1 VSAVVSY
8 LCSIGGF
15 YLLRAL
21 TQAHLR
27 LIRMKSNFNLAT
39 SVLMT
44 LLACS
49 ILFSACSVNK
59 DFIFRAHEDFVFN
72 SQLPDSSNS
81 DFKITANSILQFE
94 LYTNEGALVLE
105 FTTSDVQRTT
115 INAAQVNLY
124 LVQSDGFCEFPV
136 IGKINVSGLSIPEC
150 QSKLE
155 EAYSG
160 QFIKPYAI
168 VKVVNRR
175 ALVYSGQRS
184 EGSVVPLINPNVT
197 LLEALSIAGG
207 LGQDANASK
216 VRVYRI
222 VNGQQQMYSFDLSK
236 IEGLHNAY
244 FIIQNG
250 DIIHVEPVPQIAR
263 EVQQDILPFVQIVS
277 SLVIILG
284 VFTRVIN

>member
-1 VSAVVSY
+1 MAW
-8 LCSIGGF
+8 
-15 YLLRAL
+15 
-21 TQAHLR
+21 
-27 LIRMKSNFNLAT
+27 
-39 SVLMT
+39 
-44 LLACS
+44 LACS
-49 ILFSACSVNK
+49 ILFSACSVNR

-72 SQLPDSSNS
+72 SQLPDSSNT
-81 DFKITANSILQFE
+81 DFKITANSILQFD

-115 INAAQVNLY
+115 INAVQANFYQ
-124 LVQSDGFCEFPV
+124 VQSDGFCEFPV
-136 IGKINVSGLSIPEC
+136 IGKIDVSGLSIPEC
-150 QSKLE
+150 QEKLE
-155 EAYSG
+155 KAYSG

-175 ALVYSGQRS
+175 ALVYSGQRGQ
-184 EGSVVPLINPNVT
+184 GSVVPLINPNVT

-277 SLVIILG
+277 SLAIIVG

>member
-1 VSAVVSY
+1 
-8 LCSIGGF
+8 
-15 YLLRAL
+15 
-21 TQAHLR
+21 
-27 LIRMKSNFNLAT
+27 MKSNFNLAT